1 MVKKRKGKAVAKT
14 HRKARKRVVHSCENN
29 EEECFGGNVL
39 FDERFRELNE
49 TNKAQ
54 LPSGD
59 AYVSEATSKMG
70 AALLQDVTIV
80 VPAYNEAENLTP
92 LCEKLKRMNARVV
105 VVDDGST
112 DRTGKIAKR
121 FGFKVVRHLVNK
133 GKGAAMK
140 SGVAASETD
149 KIVLMDADNQHD
161 AEEVYALVKA
171 LDKADL
177 VVGDRFAK
185 SVKLPVHR
193 SVANNLIRSVLKA
206 KTKVNDPLCGFRAF
220 RKSKLDFEHKG
231 FIADVE
237 MIFNAVEKG
246 LVVAQAP
253 VTVNYDI
260 KEKSSSKTGIVSG
273 AFEYSKL
280 LGRSLAWAL
289 KK

>member
-1 MVKKRKGKAVAKT
+1 MVKRKKSKAAKS
-14 HRKARKRVVHSCENN
+14 HRKKKSVHSCERD
-29 EEECFGGNVL
+29 EEDSGCFGRNILV
-39 FDERFRELNE
+39 EESFRELNE
-49 TNKAQ
+49 HNKAQ

-80 VPAYNEAENLTP
+80 IPAYNEAENLTP

-105 VVDDGST
+105 LVDDGST

-121 FGFKVVRHLVNK
+121 FGFKVVRHLTNK

-140 SGVAASETD
+140 SGVEAAETE

-161 AEEVYALVKA
+161 AGEILALVKA
-171 LDKADL
+171 LDDADL
-177 VVGDRFAK
+177 VVGDRFAN
-185 SVKLPVHR
+185 SPKLPVHR

-220 RKSKLDFEHKG
+220 RKSKLDFEHEG
-231 FIADVE
+231 FVADVE

-246 LVVAQAP
+246 LRVTQAP

-260 KEKSSSKTGIVSG
+260 AQKSSSKTSNVVSG
-273 AFEYSKL
+273 AIEYSKL

-289 KK
+289 KR